1 MAGLTEVRQDAD
13 ALLSLLYSVKAEALS
28 RFRES
33 IRQSHGDVREW
44 AADAFRIPGWR
55 RELWAA
61 PLADLLRLPVGDT
74 LDRRFVAMNLRLLGP
89 HAGATVPT
97 LLELG
102 EGATGD
108 LQHDMLVGLREIG
121 RIPGVMVPATA
132 VPDLVRIAQGPRYD
146 SGLRIAAARLLGRTG
161 LAMEVAVP
169 VLLELVLSNWKVAE
183 YAEAVLCGTLDQQ
196 FGYVGEPGINGW
208 GRIGLPFLLE
218 SLQDPDLNVRSR
230 TIKLLGRLGP
240 EALEAVPALKEATED
255 PKVRSQVEEA
265 LLRISSPN
273 SAEKI
278 IEEKRT
284 RTRQKL
290 R

>member
-1 MAGLTEVRQDAD
+1 GEPPPPRRDGGEGGRGTFRQDGRGGWGK
-13 ALLSLLYSVKAEALS
+13 SGG
-28 RFRES
+28 FR
-33 IRQSHGDVREW
+33 GFM
-44 AADAFRIPGWR
+44 A
-55 RELWAA
+55 
-61 PLADLLRLPVGDT
+61 
-74 LDRRFVAMNLRLLGP
+74 
-89 HAGATVPT
+89 
-97 LLELG
+97 
-102 EGATGD
+102 
-108 LQHDMLVGLREIG
+108 
-121 RIPGVMVPATA
+121 PATA

-255 PKVRSQVEEA
+255 PQVRTRVEEA

-273 SAEKI
+273 TAEKI

-284 RTRQKL
+284 RTRRKL